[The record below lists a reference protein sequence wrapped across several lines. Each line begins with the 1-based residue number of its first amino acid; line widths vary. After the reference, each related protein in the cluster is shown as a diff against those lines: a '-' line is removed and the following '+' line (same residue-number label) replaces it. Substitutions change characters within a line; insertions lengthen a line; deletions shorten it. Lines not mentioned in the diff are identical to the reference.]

1 MKERLQYNETAR
13 DQYDEMLEACP
24 WFDIDK
30 HFIATIEDDSG
41 NIAEIVGVGS
51 TFSNVKRALRHGWRR
66 VEKHYPSSYSV
77 SLYEKGR
84 LRSYVV

>member
-13 DQYDEMLEACP
+13 DQYDDLIENCP

-51 TFSNVKRALRHGWRR
+51 TFGNVKRALQHGWRR

>member
-13 DQYDEMLEACP
+13 DQYDDLIENCP

-41 NIAEIVGVGS
+41 NIAEIVGAGS
-51 TFSNVKRALRHGWRR
+51 TFSNVKRALRHGWRL
-66 VEKHYPSSYSV
+66 VDKHYPSSYSV
-77 SLYEKGR
+77 YLYEKGR

>member
-13 DQYDEMLEACP
+13 DQYDELLEDCP

-30 HFIATIEDDSG
+30 HFLATIEDDSG

-77 SLYEKGR
+77 SLYEKGW